1 MDDNCIDLKQRGRL
15 KYANVKVGNV
25 KKKRART
32 TSPAG
37 GNSAKCC
44 PYCCPKYASKHT
56 NIKFIK
62 EEVRA
67 STISK
72 AGVSLIY

>member
-44 PYCCPKYASKHT
+44 QYCCPKYAIKHT
-56 NIKFIK
+56 NITFIK
-62 EEVRA
+62 EEVRDA
-67 STISK
+67 TIFKDSI
-72 AGVSLIY
+72 SLIY